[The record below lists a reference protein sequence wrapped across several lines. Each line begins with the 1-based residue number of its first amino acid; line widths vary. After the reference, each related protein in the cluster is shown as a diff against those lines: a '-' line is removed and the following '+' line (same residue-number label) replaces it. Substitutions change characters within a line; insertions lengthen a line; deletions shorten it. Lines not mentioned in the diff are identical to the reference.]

1 MDENLEPCT
10 PETPDQG
17 LGISDAGFVFTTCD
31 SPVDHREL
39 LFKFLVVGEFGVG
52 KICDFILLQADSYS
66 VSKICLINV
75 VRDRRAKMHILSIIV
90 A

>member
-52 KICDFILLQADSYS
+52 KICYFILLQADSYS
-66 VSKICLINV
+66 LSKIWLINV